1 MGSGRPGVNWN
12 VAILLMVLSVFIG
25 VFLILVVTYLQN
37 QRERLGTQIVVDGQT
52 ITLDPDREVG
62 LFLEEPFE
70 EPAEEVAQPDPTP
83 EPMPEP
89 TPEPQPTAMP
99 VPSPDE
105 VIFID
110 YWVQQGDTL
119 YRITHNRID
128 TNIALMARYNI
139 SAKELVAGQRISL
152 PIGNPAFCPGRRPY
166 AVQEGDTLFSIARR
180 FNTTVTDLRQI
191 NPSLDANATIYVA
204 RIICVP

>member
-1 MGSGRPGVNWN
+1 MAMGSGRPGVNWN

-25 VFLILVVTYLQN
+25 VFLIWAVTYLQN

-70 EPAEEVAQPDPTP
+70 EPAEEVAQPEPTQAVPTP
-83 EPMPEP
+83 EP
-89 TPEPQPTAMP
+89 TATP

-105 VIFID
+105 IIFID

-119 YRITHNRID
+119 YRIAHNRID

-139 SAKELVAGQRISL
+139 SAKELVVGRRLDL
-152 PIGNPAFCPGRRPY
+152 PIGNPAFCPGRRAY

-180 FNTTVTDLRQI
+180 FNTTVTDLQQI
-191 NPSLDANATIYVA
+191 NPWLDPNATIYVA